1 MKKSLVDVKGRQLS
15 RYKSKVDYINKFIHK
30 WGKTVVNGEEV
41 LNERNY
47 IYPMEDQAEEFLRW
61 SGGLESV
68 RHQSWKGIKKAWLYI
83 NPSKDQELKEEL
95 VAANIT
101 LAATRAPDDF
111 QFRVGIPLESET
123 GRLILAAS
131 ESFRLHGNIDRYKK
145 ELKAELCNRKDEIY
159 DKFTP
164 RTKYPDACVDALAK
178 TVLLYGEYDIATIS
192 TGIDQVSRIG
202 TDWNDD
208 TYSYTVNVSI
218 LSITF
223 TSVFNDYDEKHPVVK
238 AILEHKQDIKPLYP
252 EEGAEDGTYGGLSFN
267 YNTPTPTIPSIWV
280 RSNYHYYLKTSFL
293 RTGIVPDTG
302 AYIKLSDRIE
312 LLSAK
317 GFVDSGYEEKSCDFW
332 CSITIVVI
340 IIIAA
345 VASYYAGPE
354 AGVSIMAI
362 AKAIIVFALVLTV
375 AAAVLEGTG
384 DVVAARGISRLNKS
398 IAPIVQ
404 IAGLVLVVTC
414 MMDWADSIENVA
426 SNMADDADMATL
438 ESSSQFEGMS
448 TWTSGSTVAERT
460 ASSAV
465 DDVKALAGDS
475 FDLNW
480 ENGVKWVSQVADMI
494 QKNELAKLKK
504 EIKSKQDK
512 LAELQQAKEDN
523 AGGNPAMDYQINYAN
538 VMLLDWS
545 GYSIFER
552 PYSGYQPKYGGG
564 NVQRTEVGALVG
576 MGADTYY
583 R

>member
-1 MKKSLVDVKGRQLS
+1 
-15 RYKSKVDYINKFIHK
+15 
-30 WGKTVVNGEEV
+30 
-41 LNERNY
+41 
-47 IYPMEDQAEEFLRW
+47 
-61 SGGLESV
+61 
-68 RHQSWKGIKKAWLYI
+68 
-83 NPSKDQELKEEL
+83 
-95 VAANIT
+95 
-101 LAATRAPDDF
+101 
-111 QFRVGIPLESET
+111 
-123 GRLILAAS
+123 
-131 ESFRLHGNIDRYKK
+131 
-145 ELKAELCNRKDEIY
+145 
-159 DKFTP
+159 
-164 RTKYPDACVDALAK
+164 
-178 TVLLYGEYDIATIS
+178 
-192 TGIDQVSRIG
+192 
-202 TDWNDD
+202 
-208 TYSYTVNVSI
+208 
-218 LSITF
+218 
-223 TSVFNDYDEKHPVVK
+223 VFNDYDEKHPVVK

-252 EEGAEDGTYGGLSFN
+252 EEGAKDGDYGNLFSGYASSA
-267 YNTPTPTIPSIWV
+267 PTIPSIWAY
-280 RSNYHYYLKTSFL
+280 SGSHYYLKVSFL
-293 RTGIVPDTG
+293 KTGIVPDTG
-302 AYIKLSDRIE
+302 AYINLSDRIN

-332 CSITIVVI
+332 CQIATVVIVVI
-340 IIIAA
+340 AI
-345 VASYYAGPE
+345 VVSYYAGPE
-354 AGVSIMAI
+354 SGVTIMAL
-362 AKAIIVFALVLTV
+362 AKAIIVFALVLTI

-384 DVVAARGISRLNKS
+384 DVVTARGISRLNKS

-404 IAGLVLVVTC
+404 IAGLVLVVTY

-426 SNMADDADMATL
+426 SNMADDANMATL

-460 ASSAV
+460 ASSAI
-465 DDVKALAGDS
+465 DDVKVLAGDS

-480 ENGVKWVSQVADMI
+480 ENGVKWVSQVADMV
-494 QKNELAKLKK
+494 QKNELAKLER